1 MIIWQRF
8 QKLCSVF
15 PPRRFNF
22 LGCFSYV
29 CVRVHVSDC
38 LPLSPQMSSYK
49 RATLE
54 EEEVSDVPAEAASS
68 PDRVEVSEI
77 HFICKAQIAA
87 SGASRRGRDL
97 SALQRAALS
106 DSGNHFKPFNWSQVK
121 SQTQWH
127 QPPACRPLRGQTEN
141 PTGAP
146 QCESTT
152 NKERSSRRS
161 GAPPP
166 RLLGNIL
173 AARGGQSVQTQTS
186 GPTSATS

>member
-1 MIIWQRF
+1 MYASACTSLTACLSLHRCPAISEQPWRRRRCPTCR
-8 QKLCSVF
+8 LRRPRLLTEWRSV
-15 PPRRFNF
+15 N
-22 LGCFSYV
+22 
-29 CVRVHVSDC
+29 
-38 LPLSPQMSSYK
+38 
-49 RATLE
+49 
-54 EEEVSDVPAEAASS
+54 AANTSHLQ
-68 PDRVEVSEI
+68 EI

-87 SGASRRGRDL
+87 SVASRRGRDL

-127 QPPACRPLRGQTEN
+127 RSPACRPLRGQTEN

-161 GAPPP
+161 GATPP